1 MANDGNYTTELY
13 DLLCDLNFSGN
24 TTRYSYLST
33 SIPETIYANGLVN
46 YDSNSKKWS
55 IKLPDV
61 NYEYSYIGFRAF
73 KPILI
78 SGKTY
83 DKFFFCCSIANNS
96 NKRVAFDY
104 SNLTDGL
111 EMSPLNQNNII
122 EFWLEDP
129 IRNSIITLNTI
140 SQYYYSII
148 IELDLYIRK

>member
-1 MANDGNYTTELY
+1 MDDNNYTTEIY
-13 DLLCDLNFSGN
+13 DLLCDLNYPN
-24 TTRYSYLST
+24 RRTRYSYITT
-33 SIPETIYANGLVN
+33 SIPEEIYIDGLVN

-73 KPILI
+73 KPIPI
-78 SGKTY
+78 NGVTP
-83 DKFFFCCSIANNS
+83 DKFFYCCSIANNS

-111 EMSPLNQNNII
+111 EISPLNQNSNI
-122 EFWLEDP
+122 EFWLENP
-129 IRNSIITLNTI
+129 LTKSHISLNEI
-140 SQYYYSII
+140 SQEYYSII